1 MNESLVAKA
10 LNGAE
15 KYFQPSLGRVRSHEV
30 LDHRKWVFSEVWRI
44 KLNFQ
49 TGKKFRA
56 RVHEGS
62 TERPQPTGGLLLNSR
77 SVERGCH

>member
-49 TGKKFRA
+49 QAKSSEQECMRA
-56 RVHEGS
+56 QLKDPNLQEAS
-62 TERPQPTGGLLLNSR
+62 S
-77 SVERGCH
+77 